1 MDFGDSAKAMKRI
14 QLCNASELSKLDPVE
29 VIEGYGDGFRGE
41 PEPGDNRS
49 YAYWHGWTK
58 GALDGGHR
66 QKTASDASL
75 AHDFV
80 RISESMRNA

>member
-1 MDFGDSAKAMKRI
+1 MKRI
-14 QLCNASELSKLDPVE
+14 QATRYDQIKALDSDDMV
-29 VIEGYGDGFRGE
+29 EGYRDGARGE

-66 QKTASDASL
+66 QTTNADTLLVRDIL
-75 AHDFV
+75 ANHKDQWL
-80 RISESMRNA
+80 SA

>member
-1 MDFGDSAKAMKRI
+1 MKRI
-14 QLCNASELSKLDPVE
+14 QATRYDQIKDLDDDEL
-29 VIEGYGDGFRGE
+29 IEGYRDGSRGE

-66 QKTASDASL
+66 ETNQSDILLVRDVL
-75 AHDFV
+75 ANHPEGWP
-80 RISESMRNA
+80 R